1 MADLVE
7 TATNTGFKTLIT
19 VIEAAG
25 LLDILKSPGPYTI
38 FAPTDEAFAKI
49 PAHKITAWLDDI
61 PKLKRILA
69 YHLVSGDV
77 RSDDLVQIDEA
88 PTFEGSVL
96 AIENDDGVRVNGAK
110 VLQQDI
116 LADNGVIHSIDD
128 VLMPAL
134 VAVE

>member
-7 TATNTGFKTLIT
+7 TATSTGFKTLIT
-19 VIEAAG
+19 VVEAAG

-49 PAHKITAWLDDI
+49 PAHTITAWLDDV

-96 AIENDDGVRVNGAK
+96 AIENADGVRVNGAK